1 MGTESLLDDYLTKVK
16 TKKARET
23 SDIAKRVGTSV

>member
-1 MGTESLLDDYLTKVK
+1 MGTASLLDGYLTKVK

-23 SDIAKRVGTSV
+23 SDIAKRVGKSV